1 MLNFKKEILAA
12 RQRGQQS
19 LDELVAEMTPGGIL
33 INYNTLVASGVA
45 IDTDYIAES
54 LSMEGSLESYL
65 GWYLNHGKLTSR
77 VIQLANPDWVYN
89 NCRQLLDQSELNVA
103 DVANALKPWQIS
115 DLASM
120 LHDAGL
126 ELCSLQTI
134 EISMI
139 PSLVEAGYQVGD
151 IIRRRAVLDINDI
164 ETSKDVAV
172 GDMILLAEQGCLG
185 GKMEWSSLREPL
197 SATDMRRLH
206 QAGISWDLILDSQ
219 SIINVLETFGMNDDP
234 EVQAFLARQIDK
246 CQPHIVDKLSQLA
259 ETLALQCSGLVATA
273 LARKINVRALAD
285 NLDAFLASGADVAA
299 IANKLSLK
307 HPGEALRNYN
317 KLTDSGAQINA
328 VDCLHRW
335 LTQPFSTTSV
345 YGCSSA
351 DEFCTVCLSIEQEV
365 DHMISLAK
373 FPDHGLDETS
383 VLSGASIS
391 TLDFL
396 LDRQMPLTVACQL
409 VNPWIIISNHQRLQA
424 NYGLTNSTLSKLV
437 DNWLYSLVTTRRLHM
452 VTADELDILLS
463 LDDAIDFSDRASKI
477 SRRFDINYVISN
489 YAKFVTRGIRIDF
502 GRIGERGQELDMQL
516 LDEQID
522 ILSSNGVT
530 AKDILSLT
538 DNWSGVTV
546 HIIDSL
552 IAMAG
557 HDEEALNRLSYK
569 LRYELDDVTQLRL
582 LHAGADP
589 RQVITTLQS
598 PDLARGDLLAAGLD
612 PTVIVRYAN
621 KRSRR

>member
-1 MLNFKKEILAA
+1 MLNLKKEILAA
-12 RQRGQQS
+12 RQQGQQS
-19 LDELVAEMTPGGIL
+19 LAELVAEMTPGDRL
-33 INYNTLVASGVA
+33 INYDTLVASGVT

-65 GWYLNHGKLTSR
+65 GWYLHHDKLTPS
-77 VIQLANPDWVYN
+77 VLKLVDSDWVYAN
-89 NCRQLLDQSELNVA
+89 YQQLLDQSELNVA

-151 IIRRRAVLDINDI
+151 IIRRKAVLDINDI
-164 ETSKDVAV
+164 GTSDNVAV
-172 GDMILLAEQGCLG
+172 SDMVLLAEQGCLSDKVKWG
-185 GKMEWSSLREPL
+185 SLHRSL

-206 QAGISWDLILDSQ
+206 QAGVSWDLALGSQ
-219 SIINVLETFGMNDDP
+219 SILDVFDTFGMDGDP
-234 EVQAFLARQIDK
+234 EVQASLVKQINK
-246 CQPHIVDKLSQLA
+246 CIVDKLNGLA
-259 ETLALQCSGLVATA
+259 EILVSRCSGPVATA
-273 LARKINVRALAD
+273 LAQKISACVLAD

-307 HPGEALRNYN
+307 RPGAALRNYN
-317 KLTDSGAQINA
+317 KLTDSGAQINV

-335 LTQPFSTTSV
+335 LTRPFSTTSV

-383 VLSGASIS
+383 VLSGATIG

-409 VNPWIIISNHQRLQA
+409 VNPWIIISDHQRLQA
-424 NYGLTNSTLSKLV
+424 NYGLANSTLSKLV
-437 DNWLYSLVTTRRLHM
+437 DNWLYSLVTTRRLHI

-463 LDDAIDFSDRASKI
+463 LDGAIDFSDRASKI

-489 YAKFVTRGIRIDF
+489 YTKFVARGIRIDF
-502 GRIGERGQELDMQL
+502 ERIGGRGQELDMQL

-522 ILSSNGVT
+522 NLSSNGVT

-538 DNWSGVTV
+538 DNWSGVTA